1 MNGDSF
7 SLGPT
12 DPPPATA
19 ASVLPSS
26 PASAPAPGS
35 SGTGAPASDKRR
47 RILDAAVTVFAQHG
61 FYPARVAQIAREAQV
76 ADGTIY
82 LYFKNK
88 EDILIQVFIDA
99 MDEILRRQEEAHA
112 TLAAAAGPG
121 GRLDPVIRLDT
132 FVRVHFE
139 SVAQSRALAEVI
151 TVELRQ
157 SSKFM
162 RNTDMKPFGR
172 YLGLIAR
179 IVEDGVRT
187 GQFSGDVARAIFGT
201 IDELAL
207 EWAMGGREESLVEAS
222 RVVTHLFLAGLL
234 RRPDTDSRP

>member
-1 MNGDSF
+1 MSAN
-7 SLGPT
+7 
-12 DPPPATA
+12 PP
-19 ASVLPSS
+19 
-26 PASAPAPGS
+26 
-35 SGTGAPASDKRR
+35 DKRR
-47 RILDAAVTVFAQHG
+47 RILDAAVGVFAQHG
-61 FYPARVAQIAREAQV
+61 FYNAKVAQIAREANV

-99 MDEILRRQEEAHA
+99 MDVILRKQEEA
-112 TLAAAAGPG
+112 LAGLTAPIA
-121 GRLDPVIRLDT
+121 RLET

-139 SVAQSRALAEVI
+139 SVARSRALAEVI

-172 YLGLIAR
+172 YLGIIAR
-179 IVEDGVRT
+179 IVEDGVREGLFDT
-187 GQFSGDVARAIFGT
+187 TINARMVARAIFGT

-207 EWAMGGREESLVEAS
+207 EWAMGGREDSLPEAS
-222 RVVTHLFLAGLL
+222 RLVTHLFLSGLL
-234 RRPDTDSRP
+234 RRPDVDSSQNQGEIS

>member
-7 SLGPT
+7 STVPPVV
-12 DPPPATA
+12 DPAQA
-19 ASVLPSS
+19 ASQAAV
-26 PASAPAPGS
+26 PG
-35 SGTGAPASDKRR
+35 SDKRR

-61 FYPARVAQIAREAQV
+61 FYPSRVAQIAREAQV

-99 MDEILRRQEEAHA
+99 MDEILRRQDEAHA
-112 TLAAAAGPG
+112 ELVAAAGDA
-121 GRLDPVIRLDT
+121 RVDPVTRLET

-179 IVEDGVRT
+179 IVEDGVRDGLFASDVPSRT
-187 GQFSGDVARAIFGT
+187 VARAIFGT

-207 EWAMGGREESLVEAS
+207 EWAMGGREDSLVEAS

-234 RRPDTDSRP
+234 RRDGANAASSRP

>member
-1 MNGDSF
+1 MTAS
-7 SLGPT
+7 
-12 DPPPATA
+12 PP
-19 ASVLPSS
+19 
-26 PASAPAPGS
+26 
-35 SGTGAPASDKRR
+35 DKRR
-47 RILDAAVTVFAQHG
+47 RILDAAVGVFAQHG
-61 FYPARVAQIAREAQV
+61 FYNARVSQIAREANV

-99 MDEILRRQEEAHA
+99 MNEILRRQDEALVEI
-112 TLAAAAGPG
+112 T
-121 GRLDPVIRLDT
+121 DPVQRLAT

-139 SVAQSRALAEVI
+139 SVAESRALAEVI

-172 YLGLIAR
+172 YLGIIAR
-179 IVEDGVRT
+179 IVDDGIRAGVFNDAIPSRT
-187 GQFSGDVARAIFGT
+187 VARAVFGA

-207 EWAMGGREESLVEAS
+207 EWAMGGREDSLPEAS
-222 RVVTHLFLAGLL
+222 RVVTQLFLSGLL
-234 RRPDTDSRP
+234 KRPESDVSSTKGERS

>member
-1 MNGDSF
+1 MTAS
-7 SLGPT
+7 
-12 DPPPATA
+12 PP
-19 ASVLPSS
+19 
-26 PASAPAPGS
+26 
-35 SGTGAPASDKRR
+35 DKRR
-47 RILDAAVTVFAQHG
+47 RILDAAVGVFAQHG
-61 FYPARVAQIAREAQV
+61 FYNARVSQIAREAAV

-99 MDEILRRQEEAHA
+99 MNEILRRQEEGLVGI
-112 TLAAAAGPG
+112 TDPIT
-121 GRLDPVIRLDT
+121 RLET

-139 SVAQSRALAEVI
+139 SVAESRALAEVI

-172 YLGLIAR
+172 YLGIIAR
-179 IVEDGVRT
+179 IVEDGMRAGLFTDTIPSRT
-187 GQFSGDVARAIFGT
+187 VARAIFGT

-207 EWAMGGREESLVEAS
+207 EWAMGGREDSLPEAS
-222 RVVTHLFLAGLL
+222 RVVTHLFLSGLL
-234 RRPDTDSRP
+234 KRSEPNVSSIKGERS